1 MSKFRAV
8 FREDGDSGEKRISDT
23 PLQEQM
29 MKKLHDFYKEWKDAT
44 DSTGTKLL
52 PVQKQL
58 VTYKLTLLHHVFL
71 VFHPARELIETNVF
85 IIS

>member
-23 PLQEQM
+23 PPQEQM
-29 MKKLHDFYKEWKDAT
+29 MKKLDDFYKEWMDVT

-52 PVQKQL
+52 TAASAKSASNLQTHIAASCLSGIPPGKGINQ
-58 VTYKLTLLHHVFL
+58 
-71 VFHPARELIETNVF
+71 N
-85 IIS
+85 